1 MKLIVISGLSGAGKS
16 IALNVLEDL
25 GYYCVDNLPLGLL
38 EAFAAE
44 LAAAKPSPEKVAA
57 VIDARNLSVVFDR
70 FPTIMT
76 AIRAQGIDCE
86 VVYLEA
92 DDNAITKRFSETRRK
107 HPLTAANVA
116 LLEAIQRERT
126 VLEPVRDLADSRID
140 TSHTQYH
147 ELRELIR
154 QRVDRQPLETMS
166 LQFLSFGYKHGIPL
180 DADFVF
186 DVRSIPNP
194 YWERG
199 LRELNGRDE
208 KVVAFLDSQPAVI
221 AMLESLGKFL
231 EQWFPAFDADNRSY
245 LTVAIGCTGGNHRSV
260 YVVERLA
267 ARFREGRSG
276 VLVRHRDISSRP
288 TLVH

>member
-44 LAAAKPSPEKVAA
+44 LAAAQPTPDRVAA
-57 VIDARNLSVVFDR
+57 VIDARNLSVAFDR
-70 FPTIMT
+70 FPDIMS
-76 AIRAQGIDCE
+76 AIRNQGVDCE
-86 VVYLEA
+86 VVFLEA

-107 HPLTAANVA
+107 HPLTATNVV
-116 LLEAIQRERT
+116 LLEAIERERT
-126 VLEPVRDLADSRID
+126 LLEPVRDLAGSCID

-154 QRVDRQPLETMS
+154 QHVDRQPLESMS

-186 DVRSIPNP
+186 DVRSLPNP
-194 YWERG
+194 YWETG
-199 LRELNGRDE
+199 LRQLNGRDD
-208 KVVAFLDSQPAVI
+208 KVVAFLDSQPAVSE
-221 AMLESLGKFL
+221 MLESLSDFL
-231 EQWFPAFDADNRSY
+231 DRWVPAFESDNRAY

-260 YVVERLA
+260 YIVERLA
-267 ARFREGRSG
+267 TQFRDGRSG
-276 VLVRHRDISSRP
+276 VLVRHRDIS
-288 TLVH
+288 

>member
-38 EAFAAE
+38 EAFASE
-44 LAAAKPSPEKVAA
+44 LSAARPTPERVAA
-57 VIDARNLSVVFDR
+57 VIDARNLSIAFDR
-70 FPTIMT
+70 FPDIKA
-76 AIRAQGIDCE
+76 AIQRQGVDCE
-86 VVYLEA
+86 VVFLEA

-116 LLEAIQRERT
+116 LLEAIQRER
-126 VLEPVRDLADSRID
+126 VLLKPVRDLADSCID

-154 QRVDRQPLETMS
+154 QRVDRRPLETMS

-180 DADFVF
+180 DSDFVF
-186 DVRSIPNP
+186 DVRSLPNP
-194 YWERG
+194 YWEVG
-199 LRELNGRDE
+199 LRQLNGRDE
-208 KVVAFLDSQPAVI
+208 KVIAFLNSQPVVS
-221 AMLESLGKFL
+221 AMLESLKDFL
-231 EQWFPAFDADNRSY
+231 SKWIPAFESDNRAY
-245 LTVAIGCTGGNHRSV
+245 LTVAVGCTGGNHRSV

-267 ARFREGRSG
+267 TQFREGRNG
-276 VLVRHRDISSRP
+276 VLVRHRDVS
-288 TLVH
+288 

>member
-1 MKLIVISGLSGAGKS
+1 VKLIVISGLSGAGKS

-38 EAFAAE
+38 EAFASE
-44 LAAAKPSPEKVAA
+44 LAAARPTPERVAA
-57 VIDARNLSVVFDR
+57 GIDARNLGAAFDR
-70 FPTIMT
+70 FPDIKT
-76 AIRAQGIDCE
+76 AIQNQGVDCE
-86 VVYLEA
+86 VVFLEA

-116 LLEAIQRERT
+116 LPEAIQRERT
-126 VLEPVRDLADSRID
+126 LLEPVRDLADSCID

-154 QRVDRQPLETMS
+154 ERVDRRPPETMS

-186 DVRSIPNP
+186 DVRSLPNP
-194 YWERG
+194 YWEAG
-199 LRELNGRDE
+199 LRQLNGRDE
-208 KVVAFLDSQPAVI
+208 KVIAFLDSQPVVSAK
-221 AMLESLGKFL
+221 LESMREFL
-231 EQWFPAFDADNRSY
+231 AQWISAFENDNRAY
-245 LTVAIGCTGGNHRSV
+245 LTVAVGCTGGNHRSV

-267 ARFREGRSG
+267 EQFRAGRSG
-276 VLVRHRDISSRP
+276 ILVRHRDIS
-288 TLVH
+288 

>member
-38 EAFAAE
+38 EAFASE
-44 LAAAKPSPEKVAA
+44 LSAARPTPERVAA
-57 VIDARNLSVVFDR
+57 VIDARNLSIAFDR
-70 FPTIMT
+70 FPDIKA
-76 AIRAQGIDCE
+76 AIQHQGVDCE
-86 VVYLEA
+86 VVFLEA

-116 LLEAIQRERT
+116 LLEAIQRER
-126 VLEPVRDLADSRID
+126 VLLKPVRDLADSCID

-154 QRVDRQPLETMS
+154 QRVDRRPLETMS

-180 DADFVF
+180 DSDFVF
-186 DVRSIPNP
+186 DVRSLPNP
-194 YWERG
+194 YWEVG
-199 LRELNGRDE
+199 LRQLNGRDE
-208 KVVAFLDSQPAVI
+208 KVIAFLNSQPVVS
-221 AMLESLGKFL
+221 AMLESLKDFL
-231 EQWFPAFDADNRSY
+231 SKWIPAFESDNRAY
-245 LTVAIGCTGGNHRSV
+245 LTVAVGCTGGNHRSV

-267 ARFREGRSG
+267 SEFREGRNG
-276 VLVRHRDISSRP
+276 VLVRHRDVS
-288 TLVH
+288 

>member
-1 MKLIVISGLSGAGKS
+1 VKLIVISGLSGAGKS

-25 GYYCVDNLPLGLL
+25 DYYCVDNLPLGLL

-44 LAAAKPSPEKVAA
+44 LAAAQPTHDRVAA
-57 VIDARNLSVVFDR
+57 VIDARNLSIAFDR
-70 FPTIMT
+70 FPDIMS
-76 AIRAQGIDCE
+76 AIRAQGVDCE
-86 VVYLEA
+86 VVFLEA

-116 LLEAIQRERT
+116 LLEAIGRERT
-126 VLEPVRDLADSRID
+126 VLKPVRDLADSCID

-147 ELRELIR
+147 ELRDLIR
-154 QRVDRQPLETMS
+154 HRVDRRPLEKMS

-186 DVRSIPNP
+186 DVRCLPNP
-194 YWERG
+194 YWEVG

-208 KVVAFLDSQPAVI
+208 KVTAFLDSQPPVN
-221 AMLESLGKFL
+221 AMLQSLKEFL
-231 EQWFPAFDADNRSY
+231 ETWIPAFEADNRSY

-276 VLVRHRDISSRP
+276 VLVRHRDMS
-288 TLVH
+288 

>member
-1 MKLIVISGLSGAGKS
+1 MKFIVISGLSGAGKS

-44 LAAAKPSPEKVAA
+44 LAAAQPIPDRVAA
-57 VIDARNLSVVFDR
+57 VIDARNLSAAFDR
-70 FPTIMT
+70 FPDIKA
-76 AIRAQGIDCE
+76 AIRDQGIDCE
-86 VVYLEA
+86 VVFLEA
-92 DDNAITKRFSETRRK
+92 DNNALTKRFSETRRK

-126 VLEPVRDLADSRID
+126 LLEPVRDLADSCID

-154 QRVDRQPLETMS
+154 QRVDRRPLESMS

-186 DVRSIPNP
+186 DVRSLPNP
-194 YWERG
+194 YWELG
-199 LRELNGRDE
+199 LRQLNGRDE
-208 KVVAFLDSQPAVI
+208 KVVAFLDSHPAVGS
-221 AMLESLGKFL
+221 MLESLREFL
-231 EQWFPAFDADNRSY
+231 DKWIPAFEDDNRAY
-245 LTVAIGCTGGNHRSV
+245 LTVAVGCTGGNHRSV

-267 ARFREGRSG
+267 MQFRDGRSG
-276 VLVRHRDISSRP
+276 VLLRHRDIS
-288 TLVH
+288 